1 MEGNMKELFKNY
13 LINQGYKEFTP
24 SGNPST
30 VFDYAKRIEKVIYW
44 EHYDGWDDVAK
55 NINKLC
61 VEYSEFGSKADLGA
75 TSHYSV
81 INALRR
87 FKEFLEDNNRI

>member
-1 MEGNMKELFKNY
+1 MEGKMKEQFKRY
-13 LINQGYKEFTP
+13 LIKKGYREFTP

-30 VFDYAKRIEKVIYW
+30 VYDYTKRIENIIVW
-44 EHYDGWDDVAK
+44 ENYEGWGDVAK

-61 VEYSEFGSKADLGA
+61 VEYSEYGSKSHLGEI
-75 TSHYSV
+75 SHKSV

-87 FKEFLEDNNRI
+87 FKEFLVDND